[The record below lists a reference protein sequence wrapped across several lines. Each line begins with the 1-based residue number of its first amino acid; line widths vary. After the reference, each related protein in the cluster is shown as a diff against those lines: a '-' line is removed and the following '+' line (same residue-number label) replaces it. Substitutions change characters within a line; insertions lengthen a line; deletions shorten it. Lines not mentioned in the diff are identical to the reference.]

1 MVNLNYIS
9 PLPRSPTP
17 DRVWGTGKDPYP
29 PPFTPIAPL
38 YIVEWAPLYIVEWAM
53 GGGVP
58 RSSAKPMLPQRG
70 ESGKGDESPPFG
82 SAAKHYFIATKLPE
96 VWAPPPPP
104 SAGGC
109 SIEGPLIVGKK

>member
-1 MVNLNYIS
+1 
-9 PLPRSPTP
+9 
-17 DRVWGTGKDPYP
+17 
-29 PPFTPIAPL
+29 
-38 YIVEWAPLYIVEWAM
+38 M

-104 SAGGC
+104 SAGGS
-109 SIEGPLIVGKK
+109 SIEGQIFVSKN